1 MLPCVVSDV
10 EEMQTTI
17 PVNRRITRNA
27 LRCGGCL
34 DVIESKWRWD
44 FVTCSCGAWSVDGGL
59 DYIRRSFVDRPFVDC
74 EDLTTYE
81 PPLSE
86 NDGTPI

>member
-1 MLPCVVSDV
+1 M
-10 EEMQTTI
+10 
-17 PVNRRITRNA
+17 
-27 LRCGGCL
+27 
-34 DVIESKWRWD
+34 IESKWRWD